1 MPFKGGQVR
10 IGGRAIQKTQSV
22 RILRPLTREP
32 ARHFTLFSAE
42 MTTPPGY
49 PTGTPKKMA
58 CKDIQTTIREL
69 VSSVFFNSERIILG
83 LAAPADAPWKE
94 FQTRGAAS
102 RAAKEALSILRFFR
116 SKFQKLLYLYIG
128 ERVS

>member
-1 MPFKGGQVR
+1 MAHFCPGWPDLK
-10 IGGRAIQKTQSV
+10 KTQST

-32 ARHFTLFSAE
+32 ARHFTLFFRRNDH
-42 MTTPPGY
+42 PPGVPY
-49 PTGTPKKMA
+49 RPARKMA
-58 CKDIQTTIREL
+58 CKDIQTTVREL
-69 VSSVFFNSERIILG
+69 ASSVFFNSERIILG

-116 SKFQKLLYLYIG
+116 SKFQKLLYLCNICIG